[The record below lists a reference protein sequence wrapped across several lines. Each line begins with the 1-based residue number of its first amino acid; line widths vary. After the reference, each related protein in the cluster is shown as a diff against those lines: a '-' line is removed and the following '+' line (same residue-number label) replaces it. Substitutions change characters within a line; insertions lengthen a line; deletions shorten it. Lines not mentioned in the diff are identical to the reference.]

1 MFGKFAIIKDRFD
14 KVLAQTGA
22 TEEMYPQESKLRI
35 SMPITDGKS
44 QYIFD
49 IKNAV
54 TDNVVEQHLDRN
66 DVYIMNQIGV
76 FIGITHKTTGVQKL
90 YSYAPKNNGTD
101 PSVDVVGFTT
111 DAIDSLYNGYLSWN
125 VDNKVMLAAYP
136 MEKFL
141 KIPRQQGAF
150 VLDSSDEAVQEGIR
164 PEWNLDEA
172 LQLFMPRYT
181 IAGTRDHKITVN
193 FQAATLNFPL
203 NNEEYRADLVLYLDG
218 FLVKGG
224 CQYTG
229 GTGRNP
235 FGEAVGQW

>member
-1 MFGKFAIIKDRFD
+1 MLGKFAIIKDRFD

-35 SMPITDGKS
+35 AQTITDGKS

-49 IKNAV
+49 IKNAQV
-54 TDNVVEQHLDRN
+54 DGVVEQHLDRN
-66 DVYIMNQIGV
+66 DVFVMNQIGV
-76 FIGITHKTTGVQKL
+76 FIGITNKATGVQKL

-101 PSVDVVGFTT
+101 PSVDPVGFTT
-111 DAIDSLYNGYLSWN
+111 DAIDNLYNGYLSWN

-164 PEWNLDEA
+164 PEWNIDEA
-172 LQLFMPRYT
+172 MQLFMPRYT
-181 IAGTRDHKITVN
+181 IAGTRDHKISVN
-193 FQAATLNFPL
+193 FPAATLQFPL
-203 NNEEYRADLVLYLDG
+203 NNDQYTAELVLYLDG